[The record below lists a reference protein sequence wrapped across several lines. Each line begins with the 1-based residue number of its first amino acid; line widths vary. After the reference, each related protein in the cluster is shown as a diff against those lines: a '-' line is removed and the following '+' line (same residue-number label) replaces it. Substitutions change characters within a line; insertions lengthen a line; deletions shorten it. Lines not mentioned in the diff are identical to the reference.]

1 MGKGI
6 ILFGRFIKKTVTHS
20 ASSQHT
26 KSMKVW
32 LLMKHILSM
41 NWKAKHC
48 HIIHSKR
55 SQWFFKDKK
64 LQFSCSI
71 FALYIL
77 LELYYFEWIRSFL
90 DSTPTPL
97 LSSLISL
104 INVGPMLTDFEKF
117 HPPRIDFL
125 DFSTSHSSFIRV
137 MH

>member
-1 MGKGI
+1 MKVSLASKLTKTKHVCKIIWWNSVILFWILWAKGI

-77 LELYYFEWIRSFL
+77 LELYYFAWNKRS
-90 DSTPTPL
+90 SWN
-97 LSSLISL
+97 IWQ
-104 INVGPMLTDFEKF
+104 KY
-117 HPPRIDFL
+117 
-125 DFSTSHSSFIRV
+125 
-137 MH
+137 